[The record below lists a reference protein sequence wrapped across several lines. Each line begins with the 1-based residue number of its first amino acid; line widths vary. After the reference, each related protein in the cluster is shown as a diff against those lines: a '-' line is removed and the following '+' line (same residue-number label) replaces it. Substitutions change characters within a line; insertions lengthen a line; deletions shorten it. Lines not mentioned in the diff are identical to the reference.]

1 MKRAFLSVIILLF
14 VLQFISAININVEKI
29 SSDEVMIVGID
40 NPATIDLRITNMG
53 EGGNFMFYTFFGS
66 GMYPKG
72 TVPINEGETKDIE
85 IGVYPRDDFKQRGHV
100 TFNYFIRSST
110 DDSEKT
116 ESLTLE
122 VTELK
127 DAFEIGS
134 GEFYPG
140 ENSIDLYI
148 RNKVNFDFGKVHLKL
163 SSPFF
168 EVEKDLE
175 LSPHEKE
182 EFNVQVN
189 KEDFRKLTAGFY
201 TLGANIG
208 VAGKEVYTEG
218 TIKFPDKDL
227 LNTEDKTSGFIITT
241 RTVTNAN
248 DGNTL
253 AKSSTIVKK
262 NIISRLFTGFSIEP
276 DSVERNGL
284 AVYYRW
290 FREIKPGESFEVVVR
305 TNWLFPLLVVLF
317 YL

>member
-29 SSDEVMIVGID
+29 SSDEVIIVGID

-127 DAFEIGS
+127 DAFEQVEAACRAKIEELYLTTCPKCGEKMKRITDVADVWFDS
-134 GEFYPG
+134 GAMPFASFHYP
-140 ENSIDLYI
+140 
-148 RNKVNFDFGKVHLKL
+148 F
-163 SSPFF
+163 
-168 EVEKDLE
+168 
-175 LSPHEKE
+175 
-182 EFNVQVN
+182 
-189 KEDFRKLTAGFY
+189 
-201 TLGANIG
+201 
-208 VAGKEVYTEG
+208 
-218 TIKFPDKDL
+218 
-227 LNTEDKTSGFIITT
+227 
-241 RTVTNAN
+241 
-248 DGNTL
+248 
-253 AKSSTIVKK
+253 
-262 NIISRLFTGFSIEP
+262 
-276 DSVERNGL
+276 
-284 AVYYRW
+284 
-290 FREIKPGESFEVVVR
+290 
-305 TNWLFPLLVVLF
+305 
-317 YL
+317 